1 MSDATVKAGDLFIH
15 EYADGGLM
23 VYDGG
28 GFSEFRMKQGYV
40 FTVLELDVSDG
51 FPWKYLKVLM
61 ANTGK
66 VHYVL
71 QRDFDGWLSRGY
83 LKRLG

>member
-1 MSDATVKAGDLFIH
+1 MSDATVKAGDLFVH

-23 VYDGG
+23 VYDRS
-28 GFSEFRMKQGYV
+28 GFSEFRMKEGYV
-40 FTVLELDVSDG
+40 FTVLELDVHDG
-51 FPWKYLKVLM
+51 FDAKYLKVLM

-66 VHYVL
+66 IHYVF

-83 LKRLG
+83 LTRLG